1 MEPKRPFS
9 LLDWTATPEPVKQY
23 IEYLEQTIA
32 ALVASVEQLEKR
44 IEQLEVKT
52 KQNSQNSNKPPS
64 SDSPFKKPK
73 NKG

>member
-32 ALVASVEQLEKR
+32 ALAASVEQLEKR

>member
-9 LLDWTATPEPVKQY
+9 LLDWAATPEPVKQY
-23 IEYLEQTIA
+23 IEYLEQTIMA
-32 ALVASVEQLEKR
+32 FVSRVQQLEKR